1 MLNKL
6 PKLGKSPSKRL
17 GRGLGSGRGKT
28 AGRGTKG
35 QKSRS
40 GYNIPRRFEGG
51 QMPWIQRLP
60 KKRGFSSIKEKPQIV
75 KLSILEK
82 VFDKGI
88 KINQKVLFEKGLIKS
103 KSMPVK
109 VSVDKKIESNFKYQ
123 QVILTKKM
131 LLDIKKSQEQ
141 EKIEKVETV
150 APKPIKRAIKK

>member
-6 PKLGKSPSKRL
+6 PKLQKKESKRL
-17 GRGLGSGRGKT
+17 GRGLGSGKGNT

-60 KKRGFSSIKEKPQIV
+60 KKRGFLSLKSKPQIV

-82 VFDKGI
+82 TFKDGE
-88 KINQKVLFEKGLIKS
+88 KINNKVLFEKGLIKS
-103 KSMPVK
+103 DKIPVK
-109 VSVDKKIESNFKYQ
+109 ILADKKIESKFKYQ

-131 LLDIKKSQEQ
+131 LEKK
-141 EKIEKVETV
+141 
-150 APKPIKRAIKK
+150 